1 MIGSDRM
8 YYGIKIDIISWDTNF
23 NMSAACNKKQKM
35 AVTEKVRKEF
45 KMISSEIRVYIHNHK
60 TELYKE
66 LLEARRGNE
75 YKEENF
81 RQNYAIILNNLFK
94 KLGIDKNINVENEVT
109 VLEGRIDS
117 LYGNFIIEYK
127 YPTRISG
134 TNTTGN
140 EKFIEQV
147 QRQIVGFQKK
157 TEIPFGKIM
166 GVVFDGYYVIY
177 VKKQGEEW
185 SVSTPQEITEDSYEL
200 FLMRLIS
207 VNSNGKALLVDNL
220 VKDFGFSSEESRKAI
235 SVLYSKLENNQEI
248 NKTKILFEQ
257 WQTLY
262 REVCGYS
269 FETKD
274 LRIKELK
281 DQYLLQTEVINYSYL
296 IFSIQ
301 TYFSLLIKVLSLNV
315 LTYLKDST
323 LMDKICFHTENLE
336 KLRNDFK
343 DIEEGGTFRRLGI
356 SNFLE
361 GDFFSWYLYSWDDD
375 IGSLLQILIETFEKY
390 DYSIVVLERDVA
402 RDLLKNLYY
411 ELLPA
416 VLRRNLG
423 EFYTPDWLAEFL
435 IEDLQPE
442 IKEDTL
448 FLDPTCGSGTFLV
461 ILIKKILNHY
471 GSSIDP
477 EKLLKLITNSVS
489 GYDLNPLAV
498 ICARANYIIA
508 LGEILSECEEPIE
521 IPVYLCD
528 AMLTVLEGYEEN
540 EDCYIIPTKAE
551 TFILPK
557 KLVDIKVVN
566 SVLNIV
572 NDSIRQGSGLEIFEL
587 RLMKKLPDITQIL
600 SDKEY
605 DILKKFYSRMKVLNE
620 RNHDGIWANVIK
632 NAFAPVFQRK
642 VDYVIGNPP
651 WIDWQN
657 LPENYRESIQKYWYD
672 YRVFDHKGQKAQL
685 GSAHDDI
692 SVLMT
697 YVIMDNFLKD
707 GAELAFVINQNL
719 LQASGGGDG
728 FRKFMIKEQIPVSV
742 KSVNDFVEVE
752 PFKDLG
758 VSNKT
763 ATIVLKKNETTTYPV
778 VYKKWYKRNKKT
790 IFSNECRE
798 DVLNRQIEYTEFFA
812 SPINEYN
819 SSWMITTE
827 IQRNIFEKMKNKG
840 FKTSYQAR
848 KGVDTSANAIFW
860 IKEKKQVKSNLV
872 LVDNSPENSRKQIS
886 YVSDFPLETEYIYP
900 LLRGKDVK
908 KWKYNSEY
916 SIILP
921 YRDNGKVVDKK
932 ELITTCPNIFDYF
945 YAERHDFV
953 SILKERAIYKKFII
967 RQNEEAPE
975 YSLYNIGKYT
985 FSPYKVIWKALAKGV
1000 NAVTISCENQ
1010 RMIVPDHNLLMVPL
1024 EDEMEAY
1031 YLTGV
1036 LNSDI
1041 VSAFVNAYVAWFISG
1056 HILERIN
1063 IPKYCEQNTLHN
1075 EIAKLSKEAHLVVDD
1090 EQKIAKVEKI
1100 LNEKVMVLLT

>member
-1 MIGSDRM
+1 ML
-8 YYGIKIDIISWDTNF
+8 
-23 NMSAACNKKQKM
+23 SA
-35 AVTEKVRKEF
+35 
-45 KMISSEIRVYIHNHK
+45 EIRSYIHDHK
-60 TELYKE
+60 KE
-66 LLEARRGNE
+66 LFEKLMQARRGNE

-81 RQNYAIILNNLFK
+81 RQNHAIMLDDLFK
-94 KLGIDKNINVENEVT
+94 TLGLHGNINIENEFT

-117 LYGNFIIEYK
+117 VYGNFIIEYK
-127 YPTRISG
+127 YPTRLSCSNTSG
-134 TNTTGN
+134 NA
-140 EKFIEQV
+140 KFIEQV
-147 QRQIVGFQKK
+147 QRQIKGFQKR
-157 TEIPFGKIM
+157 TGLPFNKIM
-166 GVVFDGYYVIY
+166 GVIFDGYYAIY
-177 VKKQGEEW
+177 VKMQGDDW
-185 SVSTPQEITEDSYEL
+185 SISIPQEMTVDSYEL
-200 FLMRLIS
+200 FLMRLLS

-220 VKDFGFSSEESRKAI
+220 IKDFGFFSEQSRHAI
-235 SVLYSKLENNQEI
+235 SVLYNKLENNKKI

-269 FETKD
+269 FETRD
-274 LRIKELK
+274 LKIKGLK
-281 DQYLLQTEVINYSYL
+281 EQYSLQGEAINYPYL

-301 TYFSLLIKVLSLNV
+301 TYFSLLIKVLSLNI
-315 LTYLKDST
+315 LAYLKNST
-323 LMDKICFHTENLE
+323 LAGKIVFHTENFE
-336 KLRNDFK
+336 KLKNDFR
-343 DIEEGGTFRRLGI
+343 DIEEGGIFRRLGI
-356 SNFLE
+356 LNFLE
-361 GDFFSWYLYSWDDD
+361 GDFFSWYLYLWDDE
-375 IGSLLQILIETFEKY
+375 IGSILQELIETFEKY
-390 DYSIVVLERDVA
+390 DYSIIVLEREMA
-402 RDLLKNLYY
+402 KDLLKNLYY
-411 ELLPA
+411 ELLPS

-461 ILIKKILNHY
+461 ILIKKIMNYY
-471 GSSIDP
+471 GSGIAS
-477 EKLLKLITNSVS
+477 ENLLKIIINSVS

-508 LGEILSECEEPIE
+508 LGDLLSECEEPIE

-528 AMLTVLEGYEEN
+528 AMLTILEGYEESK
-540 EDCYIIPTKAE
+540 DCYLIPTKAE

-557 KLVDIKVVN
+557 KLIDIKVIN
-566 SVLNIV
+566 HVLDIA
-572 NDSIRQGSGLEIFEL
+572 NDSIHRDSAWESFEL
-587 RLMKKLPDITQIL
+587 TLNTALPQLGQNL
-600 SDKEY
+600 SEKEY
-605 DILKKFYSRMKVLNE
+605 QELKEFYLKMRTLNE
-620 RNHDGIWANVIK
+620 RNLDGVWANVIK

-642 VDYVIGNPP
+642 VDYIVGNPP

-707 GAELAFVINQNL
+707 GGKLAFVINQNL

-728 FRKFMIKEQIPVSV
+728 FRKFTIKEKIPVSV
-742 KSVNDFVEVE
+742 KSVNDFVEVG

-763 ATIVLKKNETTTYPV
+763 ATIILQKNEINTYPV
-778 VYKKWYKRNKKT
+778 VYNKWHKREKKV
-790 IFSNECRE
+790 IVSDADMD
-798 DVLNRQIEYTEFFA
+798 DVLNRQIACKKFYA

-819 SSWMITTE
+819 SPWMIATAS
-827 IQRNIFEKMKNKG
+827 QKKMFDKMINKDAERS
-840 FKTSYQAR
+840 SYRAR

-860 IKEKKQVKSNLV
+860 VKEKKKVKSNLI
-872 LVDNSPENSRKQIS
+872 LVDNSPENSRKEIS
-886 YVSDFPLETEYIYP
+886 HICDFPLETNYIYP

-908 KWKYNSEY
+908 KWRYSSEL

-921 YRDNGKVVDKK
+921 YTKDGKVVGKK
-932 ELITTCPNIFDYF
+932 ELLATCPNMFDYF
-945 YAERHDFV
+945 FMDRHGFD
-953 SILKERAIYKKFII
+953 SILKERAIYKKFIL
-967 RQNEEAPE
+967 RQDEHAPE
-975 YSLYNIGKYT
+975 YSLYNIGEYT
-985 FSPYKVIWKALAKGV
+985 FSSYKVIWKALAKGV
-1000 NAVTISCENQ
+1000 EAVTISNKDD
-1010 RMIVPDHNLLMVPL
+1010 RMLIPDHNLLMVPL

-1041 VSAFVNAYVAWFISG
+1041 VSEFVNAYVAWFISG

-1063 IPKYCEQNTLHN
+1063 IPKYSEKNMLHS
-1075 EIAKLSKEAHLVVDD
+1075 EIAKLSKEAHFVAGD
-1090 EQKIAKVEKI
+1090 ENRIEEVEKE
-1100 LNEKVMVLLT
+1100 LNKKVTDLLLNPGFRSFRIYENYNGDI